1 MHKKKS
7 GRSGKGFGS
16 VDAAYRRATKKA
28 RPKRKITTSYYAANI
43 KKINSMMRNLYGR
56 QGR

>member
-1 MHKKKS
+1 MPKKRNVNS
-7 GRSGKGFGS
+7 GTGFGS

-28 RPKRKITTSYYAANI
+28 RPKHKITTNYYVANI
-43 KKINSMMRNLYGR
+43 EKINSMMRKLYGR